1 MTVERDVFE
10 QLNRELAETKERLRK
25 KQDLEQSLGRAR
37 ESLRRERRRRWELEE
52 ALTKQGA
59 DVEMLE
65 RLSLR
70 GLFLTVLGRRQEEV
84 EKGLAALLAAELSYE
99 ECKEAITVLEREVA
113 ELEHQAE
120 QLSSIEDRY
129 RALLSRKKVV
139 LLETEGK
146 DATKVLELSEAY
158 ADARSDLHEVQGAI
172 NAGLGV
178 VSSLDSAI
186 DALKGAR
193 NWGTVDLLG
202 GGLITT
208 AVKHGRVDEAR
219 RWIHAAQQ
227 HLRRFRRELVN
238 LGPAE
243 GLDIE
248 IGAFATFADY
258 FFDGLIAD
266 WVVQQK
272 INRSLDRTVEMRG
285 SVRAAVNTL
294 QRKRTQVAR
303 EVERIRE
310 EKEGLIEGA

>member
-10 QLNRELAETKERLRK
+10 QLDRELAETRERLRT

-37 ESLRRERRRRWELEE
+37 ESLRRERKRRWEVEE

-65 RLSLR
+65 RLSVR
-70 GLFLTVLGRRQEEV
+70 GLFLTVLGKRQEEV
-84 EKGLAALLAAELSYE
+84 EKGREALLATELRYE
-99 ECKEAITVLEREVA
+99 ECKEAISVLEEEVA
-113 ELEHQAE
+113 ELEYQVE
-120 QLSSIEDRY
+120 KLNSIEDRY
-129 RALLSRKKVV
+129 RALLSRKKEV
-139 LLETEGK
+139 LLESE
-146 DATKVLELSEAY
+146 DEAATKVLELSEAY
-158 ADARSDLHEVQGAI
+158 ADARSDLHEIQGAI
-172 NAGLGV
+172 TAGLGV

-227 HLRRFRRELVN
+227 HLRRFRRELVD

-243 GLDIE
+243 GLDID

-272 INRSLDRTVEMRG
+272 INRSLERTVEMRG
-285 SVRAAVNTL
+285 SVQATVNTL
-294 QRKRTQVAR
+294 QRKRVQLGR
-303 EVERIRE
+303 EMKRIQE
-310 EKEGLIEGA
+310 EKEKLIQGA